1 MTRSRSRLLYSLYLT
16 PRIGPNEPIMDI
28 LDKQA
33 RDDGRWGGLIHVT
46 LCSFSAEHKYRL
58 FTAAV
63 NTDPGSPLIG
73 PILCPPDA
81 IKVTGVPQLSEGRQL
96 GIVHLSNRTGPIRKI
111 IRYLKHLDLVGV
123 RDEVHLSIY
132 GRDVTLL
139 RPDTLDML
147 VNEIE
152 GVSEWRVAIVSRRAD
167 DKEGSDLVVERVL

>member
-1 MTRSRSRLLYSLYLT
+1 
-16 PRIGPNEPIMDI
+16 MDI

-46 LCSFSAEHKYRL
+46 LCSFSAEHKRWL
-58 FTAAV
+58 FTDAG
-63 NTDPGSPLIG
+63 NNDPVSPLIG

-81 IKVTGVPQLSEGRQL
+81 IKVTGVLQLSEERRL

-111 IRYLKHLDLVGV
+111 IRYLKHLDLVGA
-123 RDEVHLSIY
+123 RSEVHLSIY

-139 RPDTLDML
+139 RPDTLHML

-152 GVSEWRVAIVSRRAD
+152 GISEWWVAIVSQRAD
-167 DKEGSDLVVERVL
+167 DKEGSDLVVKRVL